1 MMRYVPRALL
11 AMAAAIFT
19 FGSVMHARAYESSL
33 TRVEATGLPRFL
45 VTELK
50 VLWLAD
56 SSTLLAASILFGYL
70 AANPAAASRLLIAL
84 IALVPLGT
92 TALLYFLLGPFYAG
106 HMLLAAC
113 VMIFAAAA
121 LLPARPVGPAD
132 GLRAQL

>member
-1 MMRYVPRALL
+1 MIAQGRLLMRYIPRALL
-11 AMAAAIFT
+11 AMAAAIFA
-19 FGSVMHARAYESSL
+19 FGSVMHALAYESSL
-33 TRVEATGLPRFL
+33 ARVEATGLPRFL

-56 SSTLLAASILFGYL
+56 SSTLLAAAIVFGYL
-70 AANPAAASRLLIAL
+70 AAKPAAASRLVIAL

-92 TALLYFLLGPFYAG
+92 TVLLYALLGPFYSG

-121 LLPARPVGPAD
+121 LLPRG
-132 GLRAQL
+132 G

>member
-56 SSTLLAASILFGYL
+56 SSTLLAAAILFGYL
-70 AANPAAASRLLIAL
+70 RRTRL
-84 IALVPLGT
+84 PLRGS
-92 TALLYFLLGPFYAG
+92 
-106 HMLLAAC
+106 
-113 VMIFAAAA
+113 
-121 LLPARPVGPAD
+121 
-132 GLRAQL
+132 